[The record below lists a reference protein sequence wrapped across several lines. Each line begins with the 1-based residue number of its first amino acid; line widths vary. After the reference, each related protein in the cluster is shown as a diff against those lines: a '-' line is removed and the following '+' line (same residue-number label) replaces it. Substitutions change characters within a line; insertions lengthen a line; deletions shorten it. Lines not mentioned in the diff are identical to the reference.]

1 MDRLWLI
8 FPYSSKLAAMG
19 PGAFLVWASYAG
31 CEKITVVILFTV
43 GMGLMGTFYSGHK
56 ANNLDLSPN
65 YAGILM
71 ALSNG
76 TGAISG
82 MIGPYIVGVITTNVT
97 KSFIYRY

>member
-1 MDRLWLI
+1 
-8 FPYSSKLAAMG
+8 MG
-19 PGAFLVWASYAG
+19 PAAFLVWASYAG
-31 CEKITVVILFTV
+31 CEKITVVVLFTV

-76 TGAISG
+76 MGAISG
-82 MIGPYIVGVITTNVT
+82 MIGPYIVGVITTNVS
-97 KSFIYRY
+97 KKIFQLKIFFNLFIFLFVLML

>member
-1 MDRLWLI
+1 
-8 FPYSSKLAAMG
+8 MG
-19 PGAFLVWASYAG
+19 PAAFLVWASYAG
-31 CEKITVVILFTV
+31 CEKITVVVLFTV

-76 TGAISG
+76 MGAISG
-82 MIGPYIVGVITTNVT
+82 MIGPYIVGVITTNVR
-97 KSFIYRY
+97 KNIFQLKIFFNLFIFLFVLML